1 MKILIIGVKT
11 YKELIG
17 KIERMPV
24 NLCKESAAMMLDR
37 EYFDNWMQRL
47 AKRLEHIEELCTPA
61 AEQSLSVL
69 PDGDRLLDN
78 YDLCKM
84 LNISKRTL
92 QRYRTSGD
100 LPYQMIYYKTFY
112 RESDVLR
119 FIERNFSNFRKL
131 KKERENNSFGKR

>member
-1 MKILIIGVKT
+1 
-11 YKELIG
+11 
-17 KIERMPV
+17 
-24 NLCKESAAMMLDR
+24 MLDR
-37 EYFDNWMQRL
+37 EYFEGWMQRL

-100 LPYQMIYYKTFY
+100 LPYQMIYHKTFY

-131 KKERENNSFGKR
+131 KKEREKETGGEEV

>member
-1 MKILIIGVKT
+1 MVTFIEHLKCEMDKKLQPILSSDLNIMKKS
-11 YKELIG
+11 Y
-17 KIERMPV
+17 
-24 NLCKESAAMMLDR
+24 DD
-37 EYFDNWMQRL
+37 FDNWMQRL
-47 AKRLEHIEELCTPA
+47 AKRLEHIEELCTPT
-61 AEQSLSVL
+61 AEQNLSVL

-78 YDLCKM
+78 CDLCKM

-100 LPYQMIYYKTFY
+100 LPYQMIYHKTFY

>member
-1 MKILIIGVKT
+1 
-11 YKELIG
+11 
-17 KIERMPV
+17 
-24 NLCKESAAMMLDR
+24 
-37 EYFDNWMQRL
+37 MQRL
-47 AKRLEHIEELCTPA
+47 DEQLKLIEELCTPA
-61 AEQSLSVL
+61 AEQNRSVL

-100 LPYQMIYYKTFY
+100 LPYQMIYHKTFY

-119 FIERNFSNFRKL
+119 FIERNFSNFRNM
-131 KKERENNSFGKR
+131 KKERANNSHGKRE

>member
-1 MKILIIGVKT
+1 MIRLHDFSIG
-11 YKELIG
+11 YG
-17 KIERMPV
+17 ER
-24 NLCKESAAMMLDR
+24 
-37 EYFDNWMQRL
+37 
-47 AKRLEHIEELCTPA
+47 T
-61 AEQSLSVL
+61 
-69 PDGDRLLDN
+69 LL
-78 YDLCKM
+78 
-84 LNISKRTL
+84 RL

>member
-1 MKILIIGVKT
+1 
-11 YKELIG
+11 
-17 KIERMPV
+17 
-24 NLCKESAAMMLDR
+24 MLDR

-47 AKRLEHIEELCTPA
+47 AKRLERIEELCTPA
-61 AEQSLSVL
+61 AEQNHSVL

-84 LNISKRTL
+84 PNISKRTL

-100 LPYQMIYYKTFY
+100 LPCQMIYHKTFY

-131 KKERENNSFGKR
+131 KRSGRIIRRKKIIKAAVNLLHYQILVTLRKRR

>member
-1 MKILIIGVKT
+1 
-11 YKELIG
+11 
-17 KIERMPV
+17 
-24 NLCKESAAMMLDR
+24 MMLDR

-100 LPYQMIYYKTFY
+100 LPYQISITRRSIANRTYCGLS
-112 RESDVLR
+112 RVISA
-119 FIERNFSNFRKL
+119 NFAN
-131 KKERENNSFGKR
+131 

>member
-1 MKILIIGVKT
+1 
-11 YKELIG
+11 
-17 KIERMPV
+17 
-24 NLCKESAAMMLDR
+24 MLDK
-37 EYFDNWMQRL
+37 EYFDGWMQRL
-47 AKRLEHIEELCTPA
+47 VERLKRIEELCTLSS
-61 AEQSLSVL
+61 EQNRSVL

-100 LPYQMIYYKTFY
+100 LPYQMIYHKTFY

-119 FIERNFSNFRKL
+119 FIERNFSNFRNM
-131 KKERENNSFGKR
+131 KKERTNNSHGKRQ

>member
-1 MKILIIGVKT
+1 MVTFIEHLKCEMDKKLQPILSSDLNIMKKS
-11 YKELIG
+11 Y
-17 KIERMPV
+17 
-24 NLCKESAAMMLDR
+24 DD
-37 EYFDNWMQRL
+37 FDNWMQRL

-78 YDLCKM
+78 CDLCKM
-84 LNISKRTL
+84 PNISKRTL

-100 LPYQMIYYKTFY
+100 LPYQMIYHKTFY

-131 KKERENNSFGKR
+131 KKERERKSK

>member
-1 MKILIIGVKT
+1 
-11 YKELIG
+11 
-17 KIERMPV
+17 
-24 NLCKESAAMMLDR
+24 MMLDK
-37 EYFDNWMQRL
+37 EYFDGWMQHLVERL
-47 AKRLEHIEELCTPA
+47 KRIEELCTPSS
-61 AEQSLSVL
+61 EQNRSVL

-100 LPYQMIYYKTFY
+100 LPYQMIYHKTFY

-119 FIERNFSNFRKL
+119 FIERNFSNFRNM
-131 KKERENNSFGKR
+131 KKERTNNSHGKRE

>member
-1 MKILIIGVKT
+1 
-11 YKELIG
+11 
-17 KIERMPV
+17 
-24 NLCKESAAMMLDR
+24 MMLDR
-37 EYFDNWMQRL
+37 EYFEGWMQRL

-61 AEQSLSVL
+61 VEQDLSVL

-78 YDLCKM
+78 CDLCKM

-100 LPYQMIYYKTFY
+100 LPYQMIYHKTFY
-112 RESDVLR
+112 LESDVLR

-131 KKERENNSFGKR
+131 KKERANKSE